1 MLHFITREGADLMK
15 RYNKYLDSPPPIEI
29 ISAARNNI
37 AFLAHQLKTNDL
49 KRICH

>member
-15 RYNKYLDSPPPIEI
+15 RYNKYLESPPPIVI
-29 ISAARNNI
+29 ISLERNNI
-37 AFLAHQLKTNDL
+37 ALRARKLKTNDL